1 MTEHILKPTQCG
13 RALLLSAVFATYSI
27 SLTHFSPA
35 LLDQGASMTCM
46 EVVRDHSDPHTST
59 LGAVWSWKEK
69 ATWGGNR
76 LACILPQHA
85 AIYYSQGSRY
95 CR

>member
-1 MTEHILKPTQCG
+1 VQSQSSAGTGELESVSGNWKKQRLKPMTEHILKPTQCG

-59 LGAVWSWKEK
+59 LGAVWS
-69 ATWGGNR
+69 
-76 LACILPQHA
+76 
-85 AIYYSQGSRY
+85 
-95 CR
+95 